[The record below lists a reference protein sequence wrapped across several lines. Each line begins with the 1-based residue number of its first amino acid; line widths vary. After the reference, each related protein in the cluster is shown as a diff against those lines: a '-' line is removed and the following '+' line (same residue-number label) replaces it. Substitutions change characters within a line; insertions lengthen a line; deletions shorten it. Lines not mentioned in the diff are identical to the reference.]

1 MKRLLLLSAAILMSS
16 LQLFAQLITITQKK
30 ASIENEKVSI
40 EFDLETGTYS
50 GIDKSDN
57 IIMFNDAKFLLDRGK
72 NMAIPWKKP
81 KEIIKAEEINNPEAK
96 NLRVWYIPQTEYDPV
111 RFLDV
116 LIQKDMPNIIIG
128 WGVKND
134 FEYEVRVR
142 QAEVLF
148 QAKLFEGQ
156 MATNPRVL
164 RGGAGAEPNFVENT
178 WKIDALNSVML
189 TYNDEKTSNKRKT
202 IVAGG
207 YNYAEYSRKIELHEE
222 SKKGTDK
229 GQPFITLTITDP
241 QGKRVPP
248 KTIWKSEDNFYIDF
262 LTENPF
268 ESLENY
274 GYQLAKAN
282 NAHPNSYNFPTLCGW
297 MVSTIGEGKPI
308 NNSPG
313 LAEQMKLA
321 KEKGLNRYTSL
332 AVRLEPDY
340 YCYNN
345 QGNTQQGWWDDE
357 HWAKQY
363 PQFHIDKNYGS
374 LKAPYETFSK
384 FSAEVERMGGQV
396 FTYIQASMPS
406 NDFAATHPEWMLNDD
421 ISLLHIEHRHHQ
433 PLVRYDYTN
442 PDFQKYVLNMWSRL
456 SKDGVRGIKLDYP
469 ETAWAWDG
477 GFDDKSNTTTSAYR
491 KVFELCREGMG
502 KEAFI
507 HERILGDPNT
517 PRLDCTAGIVDLQRV
532 WGDATHFEPEMAS
545 RMGLRWYKQGKVFRY
560 YPDGKSF
567 YAKGEAL
574 SAKDRRTFL
583 TLVGLLSGRIELG
596 TSIGSMTDE
605 MIFDLTR
612 LYPVLPNGKSFRP
625 VDFLLDKK
633 HPETYVYD
641 VNKKW
646 KQVIL
651 VNNNKEKSIISAPFS
666 GDQVTT
672 GSLGFSPTGRYVVYD
687 FWNENAIGIFSGK
700 ESLTRELDK
709 GEALVYSVKELFNY
723 PQIIGTNRHVM
734 CGMFELNNEKWEEQT
749 HKLTFNA
756 SLIEGETMNIV
767 IHLPEGKQMTVKNV
781 AADNATSS
789 YSVKDNYLTVSLL
802 NSYENVDAKVIVEF

>member
-1 MKRLLLLSAAILMSS
+1 MKRLLLLSAILTGS
-16 LQLFAQLITITQKK
+16 LQLFAQLISITPNK
-30 ASIENEKVSI
+30 ASIENEIVYI

-57 IIMFNDAKFLLDRGK
+57 TIMFKDARFLLDRGQ

-81 KEIIKAEEINNPEAK
+81 NEIIKAEEIYNPEAK
-96 NLRVWYIPQTEYDPV
+96 NLRVWYIPQTGYDPV

-134 FEYEVRVR
+134 FEYEVRIR

-156 MATNPRVL
+156 MVTNPRVL

-189 TYNDEKTSNKRKT
+189 TYNDEKTSIMRKT

-207 YNYAEYSRKIELHEE
+207 YNYAEFFRKIELNEE
-222 SKKGTDK
+222 VNNESNK

-248 KTIWKSEDNFYIDF
+248 KTTWKSEDNFYLDF

-268 ESLENY
+268 QSLEHY

-282 NAHPNSYNFPTLCGW
+282 NAHPNPYNFPTLCGW

-313 LAEQMKLA
+313 LVEQMELA
-321 KEKGLNRYTSL
+321 KEKGLNKYTSL
-332 AVRLEPDY
+332 AIRLEPDY

-357 HWAKQY
+357 HWAKEY
-363 PQFHIDKNYGS
+363 PKFHIDKNYGS
-374 LKAPYETFSK
+374 LKTPYETFAK
-384 FSAEVERMGGQV
+384 FSAEVERKGGQV
-396 FTYIQASMPS
+396 FTYIQSSMPS
-406 NDFAATHPEWMLNDD
+406 NDFAATHPGWMLNDD

-442 PDFQKYVLNMWSRL
+442 PDFQKYMLDMWSRL
-456 SKDGVRGIKLDYP
+456 SKDGVKGIKLDYP
-469 ETAWAWDG
+469 ETAWVWEG
-477 GFDDKSNTTTSAYR
+477 GFDDKSYTTTSAYR
-491 KVFELCREGMG
+491 KVFELCRDGMG

-545 RMGLRWYKQGKVFRY
+545 RMGLRWFKQGIVFRY

-567 YAKGEAL
+567 YSRGKAL

-633 HPETYVYD
+633 HPETYVFDAGY
-641 VNKKW
+641 KW

-651 VNNNKEKSIISAPFS
+651 VNNNKESKSISVPFS

-672 GSLGFSPTGRYVVYD
+672 GSLGFTPTGRYVVYD
-687 FWNENAIGIFSGK
+687 FWNENVIGIFSGK

-734 CGMFELNNEKWEEQT
+734 CGMFEINNEKWEEQT

-781 AADNATSS
+781 AAENAISS
-789 YSVKDNYLTVSLL
+789 YSNEDNYLTVSLL
-802 NSYENVDAKVIVEF
+802 NGNENIDAKVTVEF